1 MDEAMWWQ
9 SNSEN
14 GSNDLNSC
22 GNTPRLPC
30 LVDLGPTLE
39 SAVQVE
45 AFPDG
50 GTSCSII
57 SDDSENLKFFQKS
70 KMFAKNLK
78 CF

>member
-1 MDEAMWWQ
+1 MDD
-9 SNSEN
+9 SNSVV
-14 GSNDLNSC
+14 DLC